1 MRTAIITDSNSGVTA
16 QEAQRLGV
24 WVVPMPII
32 VDSRI
37 RFEGVDLFPE
47 EFYRL
52 LAQGHSV
59 STSQPAPGDLT
70 GLWDRVL
77 AEGWDEIVYIPM
89 SSGLSSSCQTAAV
102 LAAAYGGRVQ
112 VADNH
117 QISVPQKN
125 AVRDALGLIRAGYT
139 AAQARERLEEA
150 GGDTL
155 IYIGVDTLEYLKKG
169 GRITP
174 AAAAM
179 GAVLGIKPLLAI
191 RGEKLDAFAK
201 VRGTKQCRA
210 RLMEAMVKSV
220 SEYRARGL
228 DIRIDASGS
237 FETAEEQAEWCAL
250 AAQTFPGED
259 IHFDP
264 LALSIALHTGP
275 GAFAMGISRKIL
287 P

>member
-1 MRTAIITDSNSGVTA
+1 MKTAIVTDSNSGIT
-16 QEAQRLGV
+16 QEQAARWGV
-24 WVVPMPII
+24 RVVPMPII
-32 VDSRI
+32 IDNEI
-37 RFEGVDLFPE
+37 YYEGVNLSPE
-47 EFYRL
+47 QFYQYLRE
-52 LAQGHSV
+52 GRNV
-59 STSQPAPGDLT
+59 STSQPAPEDLT
-70 GLWDRVL
+70 GVWDSLL

-89 SSGLSSSCQTAAV
+89 SSGLSSSCQTALI
-102 LAAAYGGRVQ
+102 LAGDYGGRVQ

-125 AVRDALGLIRAGYT
+125 AVRDAAAL
-139 AAQARERLEEA
+139 AQAGLEAREIKARLEEA
-150 GGDTL
+150 GGDSL